1 MNYFKLKGQ
10 MIFAADDLGPAA
22 MVLSNYFR
30 TLAINIMFEKE
41 LELPEMAPETDI
53 HLGLEHGKKIELKY
67 NYSFKKSGSTIEIRD
82 DVGTVMGVIDYD
94 YLKHFYYFMATK
106 KRKIKFKDLVSIV
119 HKLGEMDK

>member
-22 MVLSNYFR
+22 MILSNYFR

-53 HLGLEHGKKIELKY
+53 HLAPNDKMDEKQKFT
-67 NYSFKKSGSTIEIRD
+67 FKNVGGQEIEIKD
-82 DVGTVMGVIDYD
+82 KKDYTIGVIDYD
-94 YLKHFYYFMATK
+94 YLKHRYYFMAK
-106 KRKIKFKDLVSIV
+106 KKERILVGDLIDIMNKIC
-119 HKLGEMDK
+119 EMDK